1 MGNAEDLAIALPHP
15 CSVSLHQTVKS
26 QWLHLVSKK
35 KMDLEYTFE
44 KAKLDPFSA
53 GFVHSKPVL
62 GVPRFGSGW
71 DACFHRHGGGETMMH
86 SCNIVLH
93 FVSPSIPANR
103 DSEEVWNKSIW
114 KFAGDDPFTSA
125 SVHGKPVAGRAS
137 QHHLLPT
144 RQSCPGKIFGD
155 LGREQSSTFRQDICG
170 RISLKGIN

>member
-93 FVSPSIPANR
+93 FVSPSI
-103 DSEEVWNKSIW
+103 
-114 KFAGDDPFTSA
+114 AGEQRFRRSMKQINLKICRGMILSLLPPFMENPWQDVPRSTTSYR
-125 SVHGKPVAGRAS
+125 RAS
-137 QHHLLPT
+137 RARGKSLCWP
-144 RQSCPGKIFGD
+144 RQRAVVD
-155 LGREQSSTFRQDICG
+155 LQD
-170 RISLKGIN
+170 RISVGGLVWKE